1 MENLDKEKLDYLS
14 LSNPFKCSGYF
25 SEALNKKCNLSE
37 KQISDSIH
45 NLFKLIN
52 LDNVIIA
59 IATIIPCTFP
69 LSGKNNGYVFIHSNG
84 EINAILVPDEYRL
97 FAIGIFNDLIAS
109 NKFNILSSGCIEYNM
124 INDLGNYD
132 STVILYNKS
141 HIINNLLVDI
151 CYLNKF
157 GTANMNPKCFGKL
170 HNFIYGN
177 FSNIS
182 NNYTKIKYSNVNN
195 EAAEDTDILSLT
207 SYYYTLKYSHRFPDS
222 YGKPNMQFSQLESEF
237 SYPIISDII
246 KNTVINNES
255 DEYLLY
261 SLEEYLKTLEAK

>member
-25 SEALNKKCNLSE
+25 SDALKTKCNLSE
-37 KQISDSIH
+37 KQISDSVC

-59 IATIIPCTFP
+59 IATIIPCAFP
-69 LSGKNNGYVFIHSNG
+69 LSGENNGYTFIHDNG
-84 EINAILVPDEYRL
+84 EINAILIPDKYRK
-97 FAIGIFNDLIAS
+97 FAVDVFNMLIAS
-109 NKFNILSSGCIEYNM
+109 NKFNILSEGRFNM
-124 INDLGNYD
+124 LNDSSNHD
-132 STVILYNKS
+132 STVILYNKQY
-141 HIINNLLVDI
+141 IINKLFNNI
-151 CYLNKF
+151 NYLNKF
-157 GTANMNPKCFGKL
+157 GTANINPKCFGKL

-177 FSNIS
+177 FSSVN
-182 NNYTKIKYSNVNN
+182 NNYTKVKYNNSNN
-195 EAAEDTDILSLT
+195 EAAEDTDILALT

-246 KNTVINNES
+246 KNTAINNDR

-261 SLEEYLKTLEAK
+261 NLEEYLKTLEAK